1 MEQKKFILYLSITCL
16 VVLLTVSVQFFMEY
30 RRTQTVV
37 RSEDKSDLDV
47 SPTKF
52 PPSPAKCPDYW
63 STLPD
68 GKCKNVKKVGICMTK
83 DTADV
88 MDFRANEIFKGEDG
102 PLAKCNWSKQCE
114 APWEGIDTL
123 C

>member
-16 VVLLTVSVQFFMEY
+16 VVLLTVSLQFFMEY
-30 RRTQTVV
+30 RRSQQTVM
-37 RSEDKSDLDV
+37 SENKSDLDV
-47 SPTKF
+47 STTKF

-63 STLPD
+63 HTLSD
-68 GKCKNVKKVGICMTK
+68 GKCKNVNKIGICMTK
-83 DTADV
+83 EGADV
-88 MDFRANEIFKGEDG
+88 MDFRANEIFTGEDG
-102 PLAKCNWSKQCE
+102 PLAKCSWSQQCE

>member
-1 MEQKKFILYLSITCL
+1 MEQNKFILYLSITCL
-16 VVLLTVSVQFFMEY
+16 VVLLAVSIQFFMEY

-37 RSEDKSDLDV
+37 RSEDISELDV
-47 SPTKF
+47 SPTKL

-68 GKCKNVKKVGICMTK
+68 GKCKNVKRVGICMTK
-83 DTADV
+83 DNANV
-88 MDFRANEIFKGEDG
+88 MDFRANEIFKGKEG